1 MKTQCNTNA
10 IEFKGLKHRNIVAD
24 FKGGRITSDAG
35 LLLVR
40 EVDRHLGL
48 IDALDECIADPRDPS
63 AIHHSQRDLI
73 AQRIFAIA
81 GGYEDLNDHDALR
94 HDAAL
99 QTAVGREADSA
110 HGALGSAPTLCR
122 LENRVD
128 RESMAKMAGVF
139 VETFIA
145 SHDQPP
151 QEILLDF
158 DATDDVLHGQQEGRF
173 FHGYYDNYCYLPLY
187 VFCGEQLLVAYLRPS
202 NIDGSRHSRPIL
214 KLLVERI
221 RQDWPNT
228 RIVIRGDSGFCRHKL
243 MRWCER
249 HDVGYI
255 FGIAR
260 NAVLQRH
267 AAPWTARAQ
276 HLFEQTGEKQRLF
289 GETVYGA
296 QTWNHPRRVI
306 LKAERLLEGPNLRF
320 IVTNLPGDPQA
331 LYDGVYCQR
340 GEMENRIKEQQL
352 CLFADRT
359 SCRTM
364 LANQFRL
371 LLASAAYVLVESLR
385 RLGLAGTP
393 LANAR
398 ADTIRLKLFKI
409 GARVVASVRRIVFHL
424 AGGYPLQDLF
434 SQIVR
439 RLQGLAST
447 HLPSG

>member
-1 MKTQCNTNA
+1 MWATSSASPATPCFNA
-10 IEFKGLKHRNIVAD
+10 
-24 FKGGRITSDAG
+24 T
-35 LLLVR
+35 
-40 EVDRHLGL
+40 
-48 IDALDECIADPRDPS
+48 
-63 AIHHSQRDLI
+63 
-73 AQRIFAIA
+73 
-81 GGYEDLNDHDALR
+81 
-94 HDAAL
+94 
-99 QTAVGREADSA
+99 
-110 HGALGSAPTLCR
+110 
-122 LENRVD
+122 
-128 RESMAKMAGVF
+128 
-139 VETFIA
+139 
-145 SHDQPP
+145 PP
-151 QEILLDF
+151 
-158 DATDDVLHGQQEGRF
+158 
-173 FHGYYDNYCYLPLY
+173 
-187 VFCGEQLLVAYLRPS
+187 
-202 NIDGSRHSRPIL
+202 
-214 KLLVERI
+214 
-221 RQDWPNT
+221 
-228 RIVIRGDSGFCRHKL
+228 
-243 MRWCER
+243 
-249 HDVGYI
+249 
-255 FGIAR
+255 
-260 NAVLQRH
+260 
-267 AAPWTARAQ
+267 PWTARAQ

-424 AGGYPLQDLF
+424 AAGYALQDLF